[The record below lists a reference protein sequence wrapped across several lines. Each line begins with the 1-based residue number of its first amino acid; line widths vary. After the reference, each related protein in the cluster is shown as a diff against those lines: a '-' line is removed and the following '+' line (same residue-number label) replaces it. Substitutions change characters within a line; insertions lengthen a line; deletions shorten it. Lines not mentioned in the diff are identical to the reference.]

1 MALTNS
7 EIKEIETVIRKE
19 IKNFMQSNTIKQFEE
34 KMFDKIQKEIKKG
47 KLEEEIKELTIRMFK
62 EMYHFMWTN
71 KSHWETKLKNA

>member
-7 EIKEIETVIRKE
+7 EKKEIESVIRKE
-19 IKNFMQSNTIKQFEE
+19 IKNFLQTSSIKQFED
-34 KMFDKIQKEIKKG
+34 KMIEKIQKEIKKG

-62 EMYHFMWTN
+62 EMYHFMWSN